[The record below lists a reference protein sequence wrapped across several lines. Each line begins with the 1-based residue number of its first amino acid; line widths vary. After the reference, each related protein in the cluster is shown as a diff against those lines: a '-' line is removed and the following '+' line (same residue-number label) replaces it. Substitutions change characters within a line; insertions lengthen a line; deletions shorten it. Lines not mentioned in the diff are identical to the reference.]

1 MDAALRSF
9 LTYLDVERG
18 ASPHTLRNYDLD
30 LRQFLAHLRSAHQG
44 TLPNPSGVDAF
55 AVRGFLASRAGQGDT
70 KATRGRK
77 LATIRSFF
85 KFLVREGVLE
95 RSPAAA
101 VPGPKKDHTL
111 PRVLTADDARRL
123 MEDQGEHV
131 LAGDAGGGPPSYA
144 DQSSQSKKT
153 GVTGGRTRRAQPR
166 SARDQAILET
176 LYSTGA
182 RVAELTGLNLE
193 DVDLNE
199 GIATV
204 LGKGRKERI
213 VPLGRPAVAALQA
226 YLTMLPPLA
235 GPETPLFRNNRGGRL
250 TTRSIERIVGKYSRS
265 MPNFPAISP
274 HALRHSFATHLLEGG
289 ADLRVIQELLGH
301 ASLSTTQRYT
311 HVAVDRL
318 MEAYD
323 QAHPR
328 AHDQP
333 KTQPVPDGL

>member
-1 MDAALRSF
+1 MDAAVQSF

-18 ASPHTLRNYDLD
+18 ASPHTLRNYGLD
-30 LRQFLAHLRSAHQG
+30 LRQFLAFLKSSHHG
-44 TLPNPSGVDAF
+44 TLPSPADVDSF
-55 AVRGFLASRAGQGDT
+55 AVRSFLASRAVQADSKT
-70 KATRGRK
+70 TRGRK
-77 LATIRSFF
+77 LAAIRSLF
-85 KFLVREGVLE
+85 KFLVREGILE

-101 VPGPKKDHTL
+101 VLAPKKDQTL
-111 PRVLTADDARRL
+111 PRLLTADDAKRL
-123 MEDQGEHV
+123 MEDSQ
-131 LAGDAGGGPPSYA
+131 A
-144 DQSSQSKKT
+144 D
-153 GVTGGRTRRAQPR
+153 RPR
-166 SARDQAILET
+166 SLRDQAILET
-176 LYSTGA
+176 LYSSGA
-182 RVAELTGLNLE
+182 RVSELTGLNLE

-213 VPLGRPAVAALQA
+213 VHLGRPAVAALQA
-226 YLTMLPPLA
+226 YLATLPPLA
-235 GPETPLFRNNRGGRL
+235 SPAPLFRNNRGGRL
-250 TTRSIERIVGKYSRS
+250 TARTVERLVKKYSGS
-265 MPNFPAISP
+265 IPNFPTISP

-328 AHDQP
+328 AHEA
-333 KTQPVPDGL
+333 TQAEPAQERS

>member
-1 MDAALRSF
+1 MDTAVRSF

-30 LRQFLAHLRSAHQG
+30 LRQFLAFLKSAHQG
-44 TLPNPSGVDAF
+44 RLPGPSGVDAF
-55 AVRGFLASRAGQGDT
+55 AVRGFLASRAGHGDT

-77 LATIRSFF
+77 LATIRSCF
-85 KFLVREGVLE
+85 KFLVREGLLE
-95 RSPAAA
+95 RSPATA
-101 VPGPKKDHTL
+101 VPVPKKDQTL
-111 PRVLTADDARRL
+111 PRLLTADDAKRL
-123 MEDQGEHV
+123 MEDQGDQTP
-131 LAGDAGGGPPSYA
+131 AGNVGNP
-144 DQSSQSKKT
+144 
-153 GVTGGRTRRAQPR
+153 RRRQPR

-182 RVAELTGLNLE
+182 RVAELTGLNLD
-193 DVDLNE
+193 DVDLTE
-199 GIATV
+199 GVATV

-226 YLTMLPPLA
+226 YLATLPPPA
-235 GPETPLFRNNRGGRL
+235 GPATPLFRNNRGGRL
-250 TTRSIERIVGKYSRS
+250 TTRTVERLVEKYSRS
-265 MPNFPAISP
+265 IPNFPTISP

-289 ADLRVIQELLGH
+289 ADLRAIQELLGH

-328 AHDQP
+328 AHDVP
-333 KTQPVPDGL
+333 ETQPAQEGA

>member
-1 MDAALRSF
+1 MDAAVRSF

-30 LRQFLAHLRSAHQG
+30 LRQFLAFLRSAHQG
-44 TLPNPSGVDAF
+44 QLPTPAVVDAF

-70 KATRGRK
+70 KTTRGRK
-77 LATIRSFF
+77 LATLRSFF
-85 KFLVREGVLE
+85 KYLAREGIVS

-101 VPGPKKDHTL
+101 VAVPKKDQQL
-111 PRVLTADDARRL
+111 PHVLTADDAKRL
-123 MEDQGEHV
+123 MEDPE
-131 LAGDAGGGPPSYA
+131 AE
-144 DQSSQSKKT
+144 T
-153 GVTGGRTRRAQPR
+153 PR
-166 SARDQAILET
+166 SLRDQAILET

-182 RVAELTGLNLE
+182 RVAELAGLNLE

-213 VPLGRPAVAALQA
+213 VPLGRPAVAALRR
-226 YLTMLPPLA
+226 YLDSPPLTPTLSLQGRGESKESFA
-235 GPETPLFRNNRGGRL
+235 PSDPFPQKSNGCPGREQDEGKTPLFRNNRGGRL
-250 TTRSIERIVGKYSRS
+250 TPRSVERIVGKYSRS

-311 HVAVDRL
+311 HVAVEHL

-328 AHDQP
+328 AHEQP
-333 KTQPVPDGL
+333 ETQPVQDGT